1 MKFRL
6 VENIDGSGYPNH
18 QIRDFMLQS
27 LNTEQIINLINA
39 KPTQTMDET
48 SPMFILPDGRFISVK
63 QVYKDN
69 EHSSNE
75 YLIHRLLA
83 EEIAYKLLD
92 VLAQEQEQLR
102 DEIQLSKHYYVS
114 DYADTIFEYLTNDLG
129 WARINCGN
137 QFTNGQFYCVLGNKF
152 YPSQMLSLFDW
163 LDWGYK
169 NGKDDVLVYS
179 ADGNISRYYYFSD
192 YTPDEIIK
200 KIKRFYSSGILCEDI
215 QDKYYRFEVI
225 DEYGENKGGIFRGL
239 NMLIKQL
246 WDEDNYLYDDLNNPI
261 SELEYL
267 TPCPKNINDA
277 KTIFAYKEKF
287 YNENKELISDINYVL
302 NELGWK
308 LKTIKMNRPTNIVYE
323 DEVQIGYIIAK
334 YDNEF
339 EAVK

>member
-18 QIRDFMLQS
+18 QIRDFILQS
-27 LNTEQIINLINA
+27 LNTEQIIKLVNA

-92 VLAQEQEQLR
+92 ILAQEQEQLR
-102 DEIQLSKHYYVS
+102 DEIQLGKHYYVS

-169 NGKDDVLVYS
+169 NGRDDILVYS
-179 ADGNISRYYYFSD
+179 ADGNIRRYYYFSD

-200 KIKRFYSSGILCEDI
+200 KIKRFYSSGIL
-215 QDKYYRFEVI
+215 Y
-225 DEYGENKGGIFRGL
+225 
-239 NMLIKQL
+239 
-246 WDEDNYLYDDLNNPI
+246 EDNR
-261 SELEYL
+261 S
-267 TPCPKNINDA
+267 A
-277 KTIFAYKEKF
+277 
-287 YNENKELISDINYVL
+287 
-302 NELGWK
+302 
-308 LKTIKMNRPTNIVYE
+308 RH
-323 DEVQIGYIIAK
+323 
-334 YDNEF
+334 
-339 EAVK
+339 